1 MLDGQI
7 GRYRKRIAE
16 EERLA
21 RVALTP
27 ELSLAHHQAAMMY
40 RMELTIL
47 RRRSA
52 VRVAETLADIW

>member
-7 GRYRKRIAE
+7 GRYQKRIAE

-21 RVALTP
+21 RMALNP
-27 ELSLAHHQAAMMY
+27 ELSLAHKQAAMLY
-40 RMELTIL
+40 RTELTLL

-52 VRVAETLADIW
+52 AAVAETLADIW